1 MNKQT
6 DIIITA
12 ILFISLALVVASVI
26 AEAMGSGVHLVAC
39 ACWTALMALFVLVY
53 ARGRR

>member
-1 MNKQT
+1 MSRRT

-12 ILFISLALVVASVI
+12 IVFISLALVVASVV
-26 AEAMGSGVHLVAC
+26 AEAMGSGVHLAAC